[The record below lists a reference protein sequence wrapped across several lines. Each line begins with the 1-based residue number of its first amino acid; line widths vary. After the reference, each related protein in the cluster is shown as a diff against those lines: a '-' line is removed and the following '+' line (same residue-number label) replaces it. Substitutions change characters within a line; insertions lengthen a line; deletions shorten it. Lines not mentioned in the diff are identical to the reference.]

1 MKRMT
6 AALVFLCGLV
16 FASAPSGAQEPA
28 IRYILNSDK
37 VLQVVT
43 RMGYM
48 TILEFPSTVDEVYCG
63 DLGAFGIEVVG
74 RRVII
79 KALSPGAHSNLVT
92 SIGTD
97 RRYIFDLLESPS
109 APPNFL
115 VTLIDPEHGMGFA
128 ALVEMINK
136 GHEDGTVFVTEVNQL
151 SRASLPSGQADV
163 AVIRLLRD
171 TRRNISAVW
180 WRLYNPFKKIDERD
194 ISLEG
199 FTRIAVIAD
208 IVDGKD
214 VFVRNCRD
222 IIVVVSGVSLTGN
235 LTLVM
240 PWNGEVTKTKLPNA
254 TSRYYEPAGGASPLR
269 HFRVWVDTFV
279 DESTGAPLEIPG
291 HYDHFEV
298 RNYLERG
305 VTG

>member
-6 AALVFLCGLV
+6 TALILLCGLF
-16 FASAPSGAQEPA
+16 FASAPSGAEEAA

-43 RMGYM
+43 RLGYM

-63 DLGAFGIEVVG
+63 DLGSFGVEAVG
-74 RRVII
+74 RRVIV
-79 KALSPGAHSNLVT
+79 KALSPGAHSNLIT

-97 RRYIFDLLESPS
+97 KRYVFDLLESSS

-115 VTLIDPEHGMGFA
+115 VALIDPERGIGFPG
-128 ALVEMINK
+128 LVEMINK
-136 GHEDGTVFVTEVNQL
+136 GHEGETVFVTEVNQL
-151 SRASLPSGQADV
+151 SRASLPSGEVDV

-171 TRRNISAVW
+171 TRKNISAVW
-180 WRLYNPFKKIDERD
+180 WRLYNPFKKIDERG

-199 FTRIAVIAD
+199 FTRVAVIAD
-208 IVDGKD
+208 VVDGRD
-214 VFVRNCRD
+214 VFMRNYRD
-222 IIVVVSGVSLTGN
+222 FIVVVSGVNLTGP
-235 LTLVM
+235 LTLAM
-240 PWNGEVTKTKLPNA
+240 PWNGEVAKTRLPNP

-279 DESTGAPLEIPG
+279 DESTGTPLEIPG